1 MAAFRR
7 EAAPDECVTVID
19 RDWGA
24 GGGWGSL
31 GFRPLRKL
39 PPATFYVGPDGRRC
53 HAGAG
58 PNPHRRRLPD
68 ELAREVAA
76 MHAEGA
82 PAEEADAFLAAR
94 GYFAVHDAGAERH
107 LLVFRDEESRRPT
120 GGPSGG
126 TGS

>member
-1 MAAFRR
+1 MFQISHYLSS
-7 EAAPDECVTVID
+7 DIKT
-19 RDWGA
+19 
-24 GGGWGSL
+24 
-31 GFRPLRKL
+31 
-39 PPATFYVGPDGRRC
+39 PPVEIQNLNTTPTSTD
-53 HAGAG
+53 
-58 PNPHRRRLPD
+58 
-68 ELAREVAA
+68 LARDVAA